1 MKINFSKVVKRD
13 IKIIEMMD
21 KKAYQN
27 HTMKNKIK
35 TISTLCMSIFLACSC
50 NETKSNNNSSK
61 QNDNDVLYDSLS
73 NNLQKSNLHC
83 DSLRMIFEQELT
95 GLNGRVVDYGPS
107 GYKIIS
113 QMDSCKIVSQ
123 KIKVKLDSVFVLT
136 SKEFKKKYY
145 NKFINDL
152 DFATTENK
160 NNLLKLRES
169 FEAELEGRGYGPP
182 GYGPQAKML
191 KSEILLIEKQIQSSK
206 FSKDSI
212 NDILDKIK

>member
-1 MKINFSKVVKRD
+1 
-13 IKIIEMMD
+13 
-21 KKAYQN
+21 
-27 HTMKNKIK
+27 MKNKIK
-35 TISTLCMSIFLACSC
+35 TIGTLFMSIFLACSC

-61 QNDNDVLYDSLS
+61 LNGNDVLYDSLS
-73 NNLQKSNLHC
+73 NYLQKLNLNC

-95 GLNGRVVDYGPS
+95 GLKGRGDYGPS

-113 QMDSCKIVSQ
+113 QMDSCTIVSQ
-123 KIKVKLDSVFVLT
+123 KIKVKLDSVFVVT
-136 SKEFKKKYY
+136 SKAFKIKYY
-145 NKFINDL
+145 NKVINEL

-160 NNLLKLRES
+160 NNLIKVRES
-169 FEAELEGRGYGPP
+169 LDAKVKGG

-212 NDILDKIK
+212 NDILDKINNTHHNSLQSQ

>member
-1 MKINFSKVVKRD
+1 
-13 IKIIEMMD
+13 
-21 KKAYQN
+21 
-27 HTMKNKIK
+27 MKNKIK
-35 TISTLCMSIFLACSC
+35 TIGTLCMSIFLACSC

-83 DSLRMIFEQELT
+83 DSLRIEVPRR
-95 GLNGRVVDYGPS
+95 GDYGPS

-113 QMDSCKIVSQ
+113 QMDSCTIVSQ
-123 KIKVKLDSVFVLT
+123 KIKVKLDSVFVVT
-136 SKEFKKKYY
+136 SKAFKIKYY
-145 NKFINDL
+145 NKVINEL

-160 NNLLKLRES
+160 NNLIKLRES
-169 FEAELEGRGYGPP
+169 LDAKVKGG

-191 KSEILLIEKQIQSSK
+191 ESEILLIEKQIQSSK

-212 NDILDKIK
+212 NDILDKINNTHHNSLQSQ

>member
-1 MKINFSKVVKRD
+1 
-13 IKIIEMMD
+13 
-21 KKAYQN
+21 
-27 HTMKNKIK
+27 MKNKIK

-95 GLNGRVVDYGPS
+95 ELNGRIVDFGPY
-107 GYKIIS
+107 GYKIRS
-113 QMDSCKIVSQ
+113 QMDSCIIVSQ

-136 SKEFKKKYY
+136 SKEFKIKYY
-145 NKFINDL
+145 NKVINDL

-169 FEAELEGRGYGPP
+169 LEAEVEGGGYGH
-182 GYGPQAKML
+182 QAKML
-191 KSEILLIEKQIQSSK
+191 ESKILLIEKQNQSSK

>member
-1 MKINFSKVVKRD
+1 
-13 IKIIEMMD
+13 
-21 KKAYQN
+21 
-27 HTMKNKIK
+27 MKNKIK

-95 GLNGRVVDYGPS
+95 ELNGRIVDFGPY
-107 GYKIIS
+107 GYKIRS
-113 QMDSCKIVSQ
+113 QMDSCIIVSQ

-136 SKEFKKKYY
+136 SKEFKRKYY
-145 NKFINDL
+145 TKVIDEL

-160 NNLLKLRES
+160 NKLLKLRES
-169 FEAELEGRGYGPP
+169 YAEELNGSGKGA
-182 GYGPQAKML
+182 GYGPQAKRL
-191 KSEILLIEKQIQSSK
+191 KSEILQIEKQIQSSN